1 MKKFLGFLL
10 IIAAG
15 LSVFFWWTRNQV
27 IEANEVAAEMREALG
42 MDISTNDVQ
51 MGIEQVWAGPET
63 SRPRA
68 PSRRGL
74 VCSASGRGSRG

>member
-1 MKKFLGFLL
+1 MDDRCCKATMRPNPTLTALG
-10 IIAAG
+10 
-15 LSVFFWWTRNQV
+15 RRRR
-27 IEANEVAAEMREALG
+27 ANEVAAEMREALG